1 MTHIPPVC
9 YKLKMFF
16 NKMFFLWTRCLSVLL
31 CRSHEWITSRIFIVS
46 FTRLGSEKRRCDGFI
61 YSLSDLIYLKTSYDL
76 YASVPMW
83 PFVIFYR
90 QKIILEISFC
100 SRKKWNKKPTVQ
112 IFHFFLFKEVQHVV
126 IRCIK
131 KDIDVLL
138 ENRLLLSVAP
148 PDFWNQLQGF
158 CSRSA
163 ARVVSSVQHGFGSG
177 SSQTGPETPRRRLTV
192 LSLHD
197 KLWLYHTSLNT
208 NQQQKETTR
217 MKLKHCWINML

>member
-1 MTHIPPVC
+1 MDA
-9 YKLKMFF
+9 
-16 NKMFFLWTRCLSVLL
+16 LSVCVALSL
-31 CRSHEWITSRIFIVS
+31 SWMNNVS
-46 FTRLGSEKRRCDGFI
+46 YFYCFLHTTRQWKRRCDGFI

-100 SRKKWNKKPTVQ
+100 SRKNWNKKPSIQ

-177 SSQTGPETPRRRLTV
+177 SSQDTPRHQDEGWRFC
-192 LSLHD
+192 HF
-197 KLWLYHTSLNT
+197 
-208 NQQQKETTR
+208 
-217 MKLKHCWINML
+217 MINFDCITLL